1 MSIIAWNTACARG
14 SRWLD
19 DVVVEG
25 AVRAVSLVTL
35 IFSWANRLFDEFVVN
50 FGFDKGCG
58 GFRSGAQ
65 VLSLWQN
72 GQVQRYLRI
81 IALGV
86 TIGALFFIWGC
97 K

>member
-1 MSIIAWNTACARG
+1 MSVIAWNSACARG
-14 SRWLD
+14 SRWFD

-35 IFSWANRLFDEFVVN
+35 IFSWANRLIDEFVVN
-50 FGFDKGCG
+50 LGFDKGCG
-58 GFRSGAQ
+58 RIRSGAQ
-65 VLSLWQN
+65 LLSLWQN

-81 IALGV
+81 LVLGL
-86 TIGALFFIWGC
+86 TIFALFFIWGC